1 MSSINRDYLIFPLS
15 CDPEL
20 EETEEREIYYKYLDS
35 AFDEP
40 RIHNI
45 GIAGGFGVGKSSLLR
60 SYEKR
65 YLRMANLKQEINN
78 PFKDRRKKD
87 TPRFLYVSMGESQ
100 CNDSDNKNETERR
113 ILLQIYSRFHKKDI
127 PSSSFEMIH
136 ESTGHLRIKTVACCL
151 FLFLVL
157 LLTFFTPLGKLL
169 KATLPAASIIVH
181 YKTEI
186 HAALYLIV
194 IGMAVIGGGY
204 LIYQAL
210 TKMYVKTLALK
221 GEKAEVA
228 VERTDTRDY
237 LDQYSMDL
245 VYCLEQ
251 TAEKIGHTVVFE
263 DMDRM
268 KTDDVIEIFVRLKEI
283 RILELFCRASAKL
296 VIELPSTEN
305 VCVDHR
311 RRNGPNIVRA
321 GLSQSFGENLN
332 AEKFFEIFKMKLHKT
347 LLFLNKNKKFV
358 LKMQNL
364 RAAKRS
370 MRARPGSDFAW
381 SFYTAKLHIF
391 SFFLKNCRIIRS
403 ILK

>member
-15 CDPEL
+15 CDPAL

-65 YLRMANLKQEINN
+65 YLRTANLKQEINN

-87 TPRFLYVSMGESQ
+87 EPRFLYVSMGESQ

-136 ESTGHLRIKTVACCL
+136 ESTGHLRIKIVACCL
-151 FLFLVL
+151 FLFLVI

-251 TAEKIGHTVVFE
+251 TVEKIGHTVVFE

-283 RILELFCRASAKL
+283 NAMVNQR
-296 VIELPSTEN
+296 LPE
-305 VCVDHR
+305 DKYIR
-311 RRNGPNIVRA
+311 
-321 GLSQSFGENLN
+321 
-332 AEKFFEIFKMKLHKT
+332 
-347 LLFLNKNKKFV
+347 FV
-358 LKMQNL
+358 M
-364 RAAKRS
+364 
-370 MRARPGSDFAW
+370 W
-381 SFYTAKLHIF
+381 
-391 SFFLKNCRIIRS
+391 
-403 ILK
+403 